1 LANFA
6 NIDVVGHIEN
16 EAAIKKAME
25 SVDFQL
31 GRCLQAAGKAEII
44 TLITSEHGTM
54 EKWQKNVDIQAR
66 GSYNF
71 QTSMACYH
79 YPSHRMHGKRI
90 RFV

>member
-54 EKWQKNVDIQAR
+54 EKW
-66 GSYNF
+66 
-71 QTSMACYH
+71 
-79 YPSHRMHGKRI
+79 
-90 RFV
+90 